1 MSQDFSRRELFQRG
15 GVLAVGL
22 MTPPWLAAIAK
33 ADMVKQARGGKV
45 DPDNVIIVIQLSGG
59 NDGLN
64 TIVPFTDRRYFEARP
79 TLGLREDVVLKAADG
94 LGFHPAMVGIHKLF
108 GQGKVAVINNVGYP
122 NSNRSH
128 FKSME
133 IWQSASPDGR
143 LKSGW
148 VGRHFDAEL
157 ADGALDPVAGIG
169 LSTDKPRALNA
180 AKASVPCFASLA
192 DIKSM
197 VGDPDAERMLREI
210 QGKVAAA
217 GSNTR
222 AIQQANNSALDAM
235 AALQSK
241 LDLFTPKETYGNDPF
256 GRGFRQIAQLVA
268 TSPQTR
274 VIYFS
279 AGGFDTHSRQAEN
292 HERLMK
298 GFSDAVAAFQ
308 AEIEALG
315 KADKVITLV
324 FSEFGRRV
332 YENGSAGT
340 DHGKAGPMMLIG
352 KNVKGGFYGGNPDL
366 ASLSDGD
373 LAWKIDFRQVYAT
386 ALENWMGGD
395 SNVVL
400 GESFKTLDVFK

>member
-1 MSQDFSRRELFQRG
+1 MRG

-45 DPDNVIIVIQLSGG
+45 DPDNVIVVCQLSGG

-64 TIVPFTDRRYFEARP
+64 MVVPFADELYYQARP
-79 TLGLREDVVLKAADG
+79 TLAIGRDVVLKTDDD
-94 LGFHPAMVGIHKLF
+94 LGFHPDMVGVHKLF
-108 GQGKVAVINNVGYP
+108 KDGKVAVVNNVGYP

-133 IWQSASPDGR
+133 IWQSASPDGA
-143 LKSGW
+143 LKYGW
-148 VGRHFDAEL
+148 VGRHLDAEL
-157 ADGALDPVAGIG
+157 AGGPLSPVAGIG

-197 VGDPDAERMLREI
+197 VGDPDAERRLREI
-210 QGKVAAA
+210 QGRVAAT
-217 GSNTR
+217 GSDTR
-222 AIQQANNSALDAM
+222 AIQMANNSALDAM
-235 AALQSK
+235 AALQAK
-241 LDLFTPKETYGNDPF
+241 LDTFEPKQTYGNDPF
-256 GRGFRQIAQLVA
+256 GRGFRQIAQLIA

-279 AGGFDTHSRQAEN
+279 AGGFDTHSRQADN
-292 HERLMK
+292 HARLMK

-308 AEIEALG
+308 AEIEAIG
-315 KADKVITLV
+315 RADKVVTLV

-352 KNVKGGFYGGNPDL
+352 KNVKGGFYGGRPDL
-366 ASLSDGD
+366 AALSDGD

-386 ALENWMGGD
+386 ALDNWMGGE
-395 SNVVL
+395 SKVVL
-400 GESFKTLDVFK
+400 GESFTPLDVIR

>member
-1 MSQDFSRRELFQRG
+1 MRG

-45 DPDNVIIVIQLSGG
+45 DPDNVIVVCQLSGG

-64 TIVPFTDRRYFEARP
+64 MVVPFADELYYQARP
-79 TLGLREDVVLKAADG
+79 TLAIGRDVVLKTDDD
-94 LGFHPAMVGIHKLF
+94 LGFHPDMVGVHKLF
-108 GQGKVAVINNVGYP
+108 KDGKVAVVNNVGYP

-133 IWQSASPDGR
+133 IWQSASPDGA
-143 LKSGW
+143 LKYGW
-148 VGRHFDAEL
+148 VGRHLDAEL
-157 ADGALDPVAGIG
+157 AGGPLSPVAGIG

-197 VGDPDAERMLREI
+197 VGDPDAERRLREI
-210 QGKVAAA
+210 QGRVAAT
-217 GSNTR
+217 GSDTR
-222 AIQQANNSALDAM
+222 AIQMANNSALDAM
-235 AALQSK
+235 GALQAK
-241 LDLFTPKETYGNDPF
+241 LDTFEPKQTYGNDPF
-256 GRGFRQIAQLVA
+256 GRGFRQIAQLIA

-279 AGGFDTHSRQAEN
+279 AGGFDTHSRQADN
-292 HERLMK
+292 HARLMK

-308 AEIEALG
+308 AEIEAIG
-315 KADKVITLV
+315 RADKVVTLV

-352 KNVKGGFYGGNPDL
+352 KNVKGGFYGGRPDL
-366 ASLSDGD
+366 AALSDGD

-386 ALENWMGGD
+386 ALDNWMGGE
-395 SNVVL
+395 SKVVL
-400 GESFKTLDVFK
+400 GESFTPLDVIR